1 MTSINTN
8 TASSIAANALM
19 KNERAMD
26 VAMERL
32 STGLRINSAKD
43 DSAGLA
49 IATKMN
55 AQISGLK
62 QASRNANDGISMLQ
76 TFEGA
81 SGEITSILNRMR
93 DLVIQGGNDT
103 YTDSDRANLGEEYN
117 ALKSEIIR
125 IVDNTQWN
133 TEAHMKTGKDIS
145 LAIGANS
152 GQSMNFS
159 IANWS
164 TAVSTNI
171 ALLPTTNADAQDGD
185 GQSTIEIQAIDFDP
199 VTLAVGDSIA
209 INFKNKEF
217 VYTNNGQNSI
227 TDNVLATAVK
237 NAITTLGPFTSSIS
251 TNDNNVV
258 KFSAG
263 AGDFTNYGN
272 MVVSL
277 VHSSNGVTL
286 RDWSGATTI
295 EIDRALANATKEQA
309 KYGSYI
315 SRLEKSSDNLLN
327 VAMNTDASRS
337 QIEDA
342 DYAAETTEL
351 AKTQII
357 AQAGTAMLAQAN
369 QIKNIVLALLK

>member
-8 TASSIAANALM
+8 TASSLAANALM

-81 SGEITSILNRMR
+81 SGEITSLLNRMR
-93 DLVIQGGNDT
+93 DLVIQGQNDT
-103 YTDSDRANLGEEYN
+103 YTDADRANLGEEYN
-117 ALKSEIIR
+117 ALKSEITR

-133 TEAHMKTGKDIS
+133 TKAHMKTGADVS
-145 LAIGANS
+145 LAIGANA
-152 GQSMNFS
+152 GQNMNIS
-159 IANWS
+159 ISNWS
-164 TAVSTNI
+164 TAVSQNI
-171 ALLPTTNADAQDGD
+171 ALSANQNGNGTNQIET
-185 GQSTIEIQAIDFDP
+185 QTINFDP
-199 VTLAVGDSIA
+199 ITLAVGDSIA
-209 INFKNKEF
+209 INYKNKEF
-217 VYTNNGQNSI
+217 VYTNTTSASI
-227 TDNVLATAVK
+227 TDAVLATAVK
-237 NAITTLGPFTSSIS
+237 NAITNLGPFSGTVAGN
-251 TNDNNVV
+251 TVV
-258 KFSAG
+258 YSA
-263 AGDFTNYGN
+263 AAADFTNYDA
-272 MVVSL
+272 MVVT
-277 VHSSNGVTL
+277 HINSSSGVTV
-286 RDWSGATTI
+286 RDWSGATTK
-295 EIDRALANATKEQA
+295 EIDRALSNASTEQA

-327 VAMNTDASRS
+327 VAMNTDASRA